1 MYIGQ
6 SEWRAGSVG
15 ALSVSPYK
23 AVHRCTQ
30 DSQNGG
36 RGVWGPYRSHRIR
49 PFIGVHRTV
58 RMEGGEC
65 GGLIGLTV

>member
-6 SEWRAGSVG
+6 SEWRAGCG
-15 ALSVSPYK
+15 
-23 AVHRCTQ
+23 
-30 DSQNGG
+30 
-36 RGVWGPYRSHRIR
+36 GPYRSHRIR

-58 RMEGGEC
+58 RMEGGGC